1 MSGILPPDE
10 HDRLQRVY
18 ALNLLDKS
26 ADAHFRCIIRLAQT
40 MLKVPTV
47 ALAMVDRHRLYFLAS
62 EGIPVAEMPREL
74 SICAHTILS
83 SELQMVS
90 DTREDPR
97 FRNLPSVQNPPH
109 LRSYLGIALMASAG
123 VSGVGTLCVLDSQ
136 VRVFSLEEQRVLRD
150 LALLAERELR
160 LRFVES
166 AWQASTQ
173 AQFLIDNEG
182 CIRHCN
188 PAAERLVGYPES
200 ALLQFNLGQLL
211 HPDDRATL
219 RSLREQRG
227 QLGQRSSIR
236 SMRLLQREG
245 EPRKIALELLAVPQL
260 PRVHLCQMWEQHE
273 LQRLTERIQAERPFR
288 EPVSLPSAPQTL
300 EKTAPP
306 PESTLPHPPSS
317 GEHVLLV
324 EDAPRNAELAT
335 TPPVEVPLPSATI
348 SLDILGALRRLRG
361 DMSQLRLLLRRFVQR
376 YEQEV
381 ATWSKPERISD
392 PTFLRARLHDIKGA
406 SHTLGLQ
413 SLGALAAHL
422 EQRLKDG
429 IAISLQELEGFQ
441 AHLRETHQ
449 YLERE
454 GLLEEG

>member
-26 ADAHFRCIIRLAQT
+26 PDAHFRCIVRLTQT

-62 EGIPVAEMPREL
+62 EGIPVPELPREL

-83 SELQMVS
+83 SEPQMVS
-90 DTREDPR
+90 DTTQDPR
-97 FRNLPSVQNPPH
+97 FRNLPTVQNPPYI
-109 LRSYLGIALMASAG
+109 RSYLGIALMASAG
-123 VSGVGTLCVLDSQ
+123 VSGVGTLCVVDTQ
-136 VRVFSLEEQRVLRD
+136 VRVFSLQEQLVLRD

-173 AQFLIDNEG
+173 AQLLIDNEG
-182 CIRHCN
+182 GIRHCN

-211 HPDDRATL
+211 HPDDRPAL
-219 RSLREQRG
+219 RSLREQLG
-227 QLGQRSSIR
+227 QLGHRSSIR

-260 PRVHLCQMWEQHE
+260 SRVHLCQLWEQHE
-273 LQRLTERIQAERPFR
+273 LQRLTERIQTARTFL
-288 EPVSLPSAPQTL
+288 EPVSLTSPSQAL
-300 EKTAPP
+300 ENTAPP
-306 PESTLPHPPSS
+306 PEPTTPRPPSS
-317 GEHVLLV
+317 GEQVRLV
-324 EDAPRNAELAT
+324 ENAPRHTELRM
-335 TPPVEVPLPSATI
+335 TPPVEVPIPSTTI

-361 DMSQLRLLLRRFVQR
+361 NMSQLRLLLRRFVQR

-381 ATWSKPERISD
+381 ATWCKPERMSD
-392 PTFLRARLHDIKGA
+392 QTFLRARLHDIKGA

-429 IAISLQELEGFQ
+429 TAVSLQELEGFQ